1 MPQVLPGFPRG
12 IRLWA
17 TTVDADYIPLNSA
30 LPFLVSL
37 SISQPLCD
45 FLHLPDKPL
54 TPISLVPGA
63 ASSGTQKGK
72 PDCDAHAHFRSIA
85 DQVNT
90 GGSLGKCSTRS
101 ITMGAGPR
109 ALCCSS
115 SCQRLVLGAWWIPL
129 SQGWSPR
136 ATARSTLT

>member
-17 TTVDADYIPLNSA
+17 PTVDADYTPLNSA

-45 FLHLPDKPL
+45 FLHLPNKPL

-63 ASSGTQKGK
+63 ASRGTQKGK
-72 PDCDAHAHFRSIA
+72 PDCDAHFRSIA

-101 ITMGAGPR
+101 IATGAGPR

-115 SCQRLVLGAWWIPL
+115 SCKRLVLGAWQIPL

-136 ATARSTLT
+136 AIARSTLT